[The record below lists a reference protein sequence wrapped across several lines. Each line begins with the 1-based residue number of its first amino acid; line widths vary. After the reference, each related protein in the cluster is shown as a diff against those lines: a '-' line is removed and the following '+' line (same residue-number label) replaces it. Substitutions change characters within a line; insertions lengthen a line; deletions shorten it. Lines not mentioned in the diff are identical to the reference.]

1 MSLRSTLL
9 TALALAPL
17 AAFATTG
24 CAATTT
30 STGDSLGSSQDLLV
44 ADSESD
50 DEDQQSEDAADDA
63 LSGASA
69 DADLEEGPNPSTDTP
84 DAIAEKVRT
93 NPGKF
98 FQPAGCI
105 TTTVDNSSGSRVATH
120 VFNACIGPQG
130 KHRFTGTVVATWSKP
145 GDGKLQV
152 VREAKGFQIERIA
165 DGVIRTV
172 DRTVT
177 VVFQKNGDVY
187 SKNRVVKMSGTSSTG
202 KSFSRDANWNISFDA
217 STKCVTRSGTA
228 TTIFEGRELTRTL
241 DNVKRCGGGPLG
253 CPDSGSITIER
264 KKGQGDAATDITLV
278 IEFNGGR
285 DITVTGAA
293 GLKKKRSMNWC
304 RMKG

>member
-1 MSLRSTLL
+1 MSLRIALFT
-9 TALALAPL
+9 TLALSSLVAV
-17 AAFATTG
+17 AG
-24 CAATTT
+24 CSSTPT

-63 LSGASA
+63 LGGAA
-69 DADLEEGPNPSTDTP
+69 DEAELEAGPNPGSDTP
-84 DAIAEKVRT
+84 DAIVEKVRT

-105 TTTVDNSSGSRVATH
+105 TTTIDKSSGQKIATH
-120 VFNACIGPQG
+120 VFNGCTGPQG
-130 KHRFTGTVVATWSKP
+130 KHKFTGTVVATWSSP
-145 GDGKLQV
+145 SSGQIQV

-177 VVFQKNGDVY
+177 VVFEKNGDVY

-202 KSFSRDANWNISFDA
+202 KTFSRDANWNVSFDA
-217 STKCVTRSGTA
+217 STKCLTRSGTA
-228 TTIFEGRELTRTL
+228 TTVFEGRELTRTL
-241 DNVKRCGGGPLG
+241 EGVKRCGVGPLG
-253 CPDSGSITIER
+253 CPDAGKITLTR
-264 KKGQGDAATDITLV
+264 KKGQGEAAEDISLV

-285 DITVTGAA
+285 DITVSGPA
-293 GLKKKRSMNWC
+293 GLKKPRRMNWC
-304 RMKG
+304 RAKA